1 MIPNRIILKEE
12 HVTILVVDD
21 EEMIRLLIQRTLA
34 KFSTYKIVCA
44 GNGKEA
50 LELYRQFKP
59 ICVFSDIIMPVM
71 DGLTF
76 LEKLKELDPGAN
88 VVLLSGY
95 GTEEMII
102 RALRAGALN
111 YLKKPVNIEE
121 LILITKKIVTL
132 YHEEQQKKITVV
144 PVKQERKLLSVD
156 NNIYEISGVINQ
168 LLQCASNICKPASL
182 TGLKTGLYE
191 MIINAIEHGNLDITF
206 EEKSHALDQDA
217 YNDLLE
223 ARFNNPDYQK
233 RKVIIDYE
241 MDDEKLRF
249 TIRDQGKGFDWESV
263 TYEDDMET
271 LSRPHGRGIL
281 MTRFYFDEVK
291 FNESG
296 NEVTLI
302 KYADQD

>member
-1 MIPNRIILKEE
+1 MISNRILLKDE

-34 KFSTYKIVCA
+34 KFSNYKSVCA
-44 GNGKEA
+44 GNGKEVV
-50 LELYRQFKP
+50 EFYRQFKP
-59 ICVFSDIIMPVM
+59 ICVFSNIIMPVM

-144 PVKQERKLLSVD
+144 PVKQERKLLFID

-206 EEKSHALDQDA
+206 EEKSYALEKDA
-217 YNDLLE
+217 YNELLAE
-223 ARFNNPDYQK
+223 RFHDPLYQN
-233 RKVIIDYE
+233 RKVSIDYE

-249 TIRDQGKGFDWESV
+249 TIRDEGKGFDWESV

-271 LSRPHGRGIL
+271 LNRPHGRGIL

-291 FNESG
+291 FNDSG